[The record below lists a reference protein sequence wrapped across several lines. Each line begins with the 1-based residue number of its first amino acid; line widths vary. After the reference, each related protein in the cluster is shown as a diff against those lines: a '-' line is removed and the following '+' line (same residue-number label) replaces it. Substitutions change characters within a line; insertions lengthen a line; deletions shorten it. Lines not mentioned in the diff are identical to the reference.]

1 MHVLCVNYSLF
12 PINKREPY
20 PVVLELMVLALE
32 EFYLVG
38 KLWVVSLPL
47 AQIVDLLLE
56 TTHEVFLKLVG

>member
-1 MHVLCVNYSLF
+1 MHVLCVNYSLDHVN
-12 PINKREPY
+12 IKEPY

-32 EFYLVG
+32 EFHLVG

-56 TTHEVFLKLVG
+56 TTHEVFLKLVS